1 MLDRHRKGE
10 AKMKRVVI
18 SVTIFLLVV
27 GTFGCATIPLE
38 SESEKLVSMT
48 KVREDQVRDFVI
60 QKQAY
65 WIFWGLVPVTRPD
78 VDGVV
83 KSQADG
89 HTGVQNLKVTAKH
102 SLPNYILTLL
112 TLSFVHS
119 KTFIFEGE
127 VYD

>member
-1 MLDRHRKGE
+1 
-10 AKMKRVVI
+10 MKRMVI
-18 SVTIFLLVV
+18 FVTIFLLVV

-38 SESEKLVSMT
+38 SKSDKLVSMT
-48 KVREDQVRDFVI
+48 RVTEHQVRDFVI

-65 WIFWGLVPVTRPD
+65 WIFWGLIPVARPD

-83 KSQADG
+83 EDQMED
-89 HTGVQNLKVTAKH
+89 HTGVQNLRVTAKH
-102 SLPNYILTLL
+102 SLTNYVLTLL

>member
-1 MLDRHRKGE
+1 
-10 AKMKRVVI
+10 MKRMVI
-18 SVTIFLLVV
+18 FVTIFLLVV

-38 SESEKLVSMT
+38 SESDKLVSMT
-48 KVREDQVRDFVI
+48 TVREDQVKDFVI

-65 WIFWGLVPVTRPD
+65 WIFWGLIPVTRPD
-78 VDGVV
+78 VDGVI
-83 KSQADG
+83 KDQADD
-89 HTGVQNLKVTAKH
+89 HTGVQNLKVTTKH
-102 SLPNYILTLL
+102 SLTNYVLTLL

>member
-1 MLDRHRKGE
+1 MQR
-10 AKMKRVVI
+10 MVI
-18 SVTIFLLVV
+18 LVTIFLLVV

-38 SESEKLVSMT
+38 SKSEKLVSMT
-48 KVREDQVRDFVI
+48 KVREDQVKDFVI

-65 WIFWGLVPVTRPD
+65 WIFWGLIPVTRPD
-78 VDGVV
+78 VDDVIENQV
-83 KSQADG
+83 DD

-102 SLPNYILTLL
+102 SLPNYIITLL
-112 TLSFVHS
+112 TLSFIHS